1 MKPVYAKTRSKS
13 FFSIYVN
20 LTLADGHRCPL
31 RNKKRRKTNTNTKKN
46 KIKTKREN
54 RFHDDAIEC
63 R

>member
-1 MKPVYAKTRSKS
+1 MVIAVHCAT
-13 FFSIYVN
+13 
-20 LTLADGHRCPL
+20 
-31 RNKKRRKTNTNTKKN
+31 KKEEKQIQIQKKN